1 MKEETTRPDP
11 PPADGPSSAARR
23 ASPRAKA
30 SPPPLEDAAQAIVDE
45 EDAMCRR
52 VVKHLREER
61 TPSRPPP
68 RHNDDSTLLELR
80 DQIASARL
88 EDVASLMAQMQQV
101 AAVASNRG
109 KQAKEPT
116 DASNPYFGHLRL
128 EEEGRGIRD
137 VLIGRSTYIE
147 PRAGIR
153 IVDWRH
159 APVSQLYYR
168 YEEGASYEETFGDR
182 EVEGEVL
189 VRRTVTVI
197 DGELQRISAPQGQFV
212 RGKRGWRQLDDRE
225 TTLAGGEGSAVRA
238 DHMRG
243 MLGVGEGDQREDRHL
258 PEIAALLDPKQFD
271 FISRPDAGVV
281 VIQGGAGS
289 GKTTIGVHRMAYLA
303 YQSEVRFATER
314 MLVVVGTPAL
324 RDYIGQLLQALGMGA
339 VRVVTFDRWAR
350 RQREQ
355 AFDWLARIPQEDN
368 TPVEVS
374 RLKTDPLMHDLLV
387 KNAAR
392 WRKEGRTRR
401 RDVVSLWADTL
412 TAAGRIR
419 AAFAP
424 SLAAG
429 TSRLN
434 EAQLDR
440 ALAWCAERCPAV
452 EEWKLD
458 HDDPAGDDGDG
469 FGVDD
474 EMAGADGHREPEDL
488 RASLDPE
495 DEALLL
501 RAYQLLHGPLMQ
513 KGKGG
518 GKGQKRRALRYE
530 HLFVD
535 EAQDLAPIEIA
546 ILADI
551 TSTQK
556 SITLAGDTSQR
567 LHVDTGFE
575 SWSDVL
581 GALDLKHV
589 EIEPLR
595 IAYRSTREVLRFARD
610 VLGPLADP
618 VEPIAPRS
626 GAPVEEHHFPT
637 QGAAAA
643 FLAEALRPLFSR
655 EPRATVAIL
664 TRYPEQ
670 ADAYYE
676 VLRRAEVPFLRR
688 VKNFDF
694 AFRPGIEVTEIRQVK
709 GLEYDYV
716 ILCDVTAQSYPARDE
731 ARYQLHIGATRAAHQ
746 LWVVSHGQR
755 SPLIPDWLIGDD

>member
-1 MKEETTRPDP
+1 MKEEVIRNDSGPGN
-11 PPADGPSSAARR
+11 AGPSVKKD
-23 ASPRAKA
+23 PR
-30 SPPPLEDAAQAIVDE
+30 PRLEGDGQAIVEE
-45 EDAMCRR
+45 EDALCNR
-52 VVKHLREER
+52 VVHHLREER
-61 TPSRPPP
+61 APSKLPQ
-68 RHNDDSTLLELR
+68 RHDDDGTLIELR

-101 AAVASNRG
+101 AAVASSRG
-109 KQAKEPT
+109 KQAQEPT
-116 DASNPYFGHLRL
+116 DPSNPYFGHLRL
-128 EEEGRGIRD
+128 EEEGRGVRD
-137 VLIGRSTYIE
+137 VFIGRSTYIE
-147 PRAGIR
+147 PRAGVR

-159 APVSQLYYR
+159 APISQLYYR
-168 YEEGASYEETFGDR
+168 YEEGATYEETFGDR

-189 VRRTVTVI
+189 VRRTVTIV

-212 RGKRGWRQLDDRE
+212 RGKRGWRQLDGRE

-238 DHMRG
+238 EHMRG
-243 MLGVGEGDQREDRHL
+243 MLGVGEAEQREDRHL

-303 YQSEVRFATER
+303 YQSEIRFATER

-324 RDYIGQLLQALGMGA
+324 RDYIGQLLGALGMGA
-339 VRVVTFDRWAR
+339 VRVVTFTRWAR

-355 AFDWLARIPQEDN
+355 AFDWMVKLPIEEN

-374 RLKTDPLMHDLLV
+374 RLKTDPIIHQLLV

-392 WRKEGRTRR
+392 WQKSGRTHR
-401 RDVVSLWADTL
+401 RDVVGLWADTL
-412 TAAGRIR
+412 TAKKRIR
-419 AAFAP
+419 DAFAEQI
-424 SLAAG
+424 ANG
-429 TSRLN
+429 TGRLN
-434 EAQLDR
+434 AQQLER
-440 ALAWCAERCPAV
+440 ALAWCTERCPAV
-452 EEWKLD
+452 EEFKLD
-458 HDDPAGDDGDG
+458 NDPSEEEDDI
-469 FGVDD
+469 
-474 EMAGADGHREPEDL
+474 EGADGVAEPDDL
-488 RASLDPE
+488 RASLDVE

-501 RAYQLLHGPLMQ
+501 RAYQLLHGPLRQ
-513 KGKGG
+513 KK
-518 GKGQKRRALRYE
+518 KALRYE

-535 EAQDLAPIEIA
+535 EAQDLAPVEIA
-546 ILADI
+546 VLADI
-551 TSTQK
+551 TTEQK

-575 SWSDVL
+575 NWDDVL
-581 GALDLKHV
+581 GALGLDHV
-589 EIEPLR
+589 QVEPLR
-595 IAYRSTREVLRFARD
+595 IAYRSTQQVLRVARD

-618 VEPIAPRS
+618 VQPIAPRS

-643 FLAEALRPLFSR
+643 FLAESLRPLFTR
-655 EPRATVAIL
+655 EPKATVAIL
-664 TRYPEQ
+664 TRYAEQ

-676 VLRRAEVPFLRR
+676 VLRRAEVPHLRR
-688 VKNFDF
+688 VKHYDF

-716 ILCDVTAQSYPARDE
+716 ILADVTAQSYPAKDD

-755 SPLIPDWLIGDD
+755 SPLIPEWLIQDDDA